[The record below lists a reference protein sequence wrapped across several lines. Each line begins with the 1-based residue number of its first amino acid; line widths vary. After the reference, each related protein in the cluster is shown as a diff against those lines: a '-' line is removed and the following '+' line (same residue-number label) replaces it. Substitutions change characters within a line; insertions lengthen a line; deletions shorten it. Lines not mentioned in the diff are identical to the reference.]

1 MSQVDLQWFGPE
13 DEGKT
18 EEPTEHRLSEARK
31 KGQVAKS
38 QELNGALVF
47 LLGVLILL
55 FLAPWIEQKLEEVMV
70 FFFNHVNESRVD
82 NGQFAYVF
90 LRYFLMLFL
99 PFGIAGIIAAVVSNL
114 IQNKG
119 FIFSTKPIAMDFKK
133 VTPKFGE
140 YFKRTLFSFM
150 GVFNIIKSIVKV
162 LVIAVVAIL
171 VIRSDM
177 DKLLSA
183 LHVGTP
189 MQALKQFATSA
200 AKMLVICGIFLV
212 LVGIP
217 DYFVQRKEFRR
228 KNKMSKQEVTQE
240 MKELDGDPE
249 VKSYL
254 DSAQKE
260 MLRQNIPRAVKEADV
275 VITNPTHYAV
285 AVQWKREVSEAPS
298 VTAKGEGMTAQN
310 MKQIARENNIPMVEN
325 RPLARG
331 LYTDVAIGAIIPE
344 VYWRAIA
351 TVYGQINYME
361 KKNSKN

>member
-18 EEPTEHRLSEARK
+18 EEPTEHRLREARK

-47 LLGVLILL
+47 LLGVLILF
-55 FLAPWIEQKLEEVMV
+55 FLAPWIEQKLEEVMI
-70 FFFNHVNESRVD
+70 FFFNHINESKVD
-82 NGQFAYVF
+82 NGQFGYVF
-90 LRYFLMLFL
+90 LRYFLILFL
-99 PFGIAGIIAAVVSNL
+99 PFGIVGAIAAVIANL

-119 FIFSTKPIAMDFKK
+119 FIFSTKPISMDFKK
-133 VTPKFGE
+133 VAPKFGE
-140 YFKRTLFSFM
+140 YFRRTLFSFT
-150 GVFNIIKSIVKV
+150 GLFNIIKSIVKV
-162 LVIAVVAIL
+162 IVIAVIAII

-177 DKLLSA
+177 KKLLSA
-183 LHVGTP
+183 MYVGTP
-189 MQALKQFATSA
+189 MQALKQFATTA
-200 AKMLVICGIFLV
+200 AKMLVICGVFLV
-212 LVGIP
+212 LVGIA
-217 DYFVQRKEFRR
+217 DFFVQKREFRR
-228 KNKMSKQEVTQE
+228 KMKMSKQEVKQE

-249 VKSYL
+249 VKSHL

-260 MLRQNIPRAVKEADV
+260 MLRQNIPRAVREADV
-275 VITNPTHYAV
+275 VITYPTHYAV
-285 AVQWKREVSEAPS
+285 AVQWKREVSEAPA

-310 MKQIARENNIPMVEN
+310 MKQIARENDVPIVEN
-325 RPLARG
+325 KPLARG
-331 LYTDVAIGAIIPE
+331 LYTDVQIGAIIPD